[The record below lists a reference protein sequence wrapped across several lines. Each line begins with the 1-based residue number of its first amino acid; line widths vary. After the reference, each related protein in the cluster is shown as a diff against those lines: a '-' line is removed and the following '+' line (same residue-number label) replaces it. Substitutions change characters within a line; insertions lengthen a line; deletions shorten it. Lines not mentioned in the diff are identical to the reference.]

1 MDELGHLRRN
11 EWDLCE
17 RGLEDIDLENGDIF
31 LRAAESW
38 AAVPEDQTWFE
49 QPWIFGA
56 IAAVVSS
63 SVMTYVNGSER
74 NTEIWVIEKR
84 SSYGDSYL
92 CFTNDS
98 SIIAAFL
105 Q

>member
-1 MDELGHLRRN
+1 M
-11 EWDLCE
+11 
-17 RGLEDIDLENGDIF
+17 RGLGDIASENADIF

-38 AAVPEDQTWFE
+38 AAVSKNQAWLE

-63 SVMTYVNGSER
+63 SVMTYVDGSER
-74 NTEIWVIEKR
+74 NPEICVIEKR

-92 CFTNDS
+92 CFINDS
-98 SIIAAFL
+98 STIAAFL